1 MSDHDRGAYTPPSER
16 LSFDP
21 REPVR
26 SGGPAPVTLIVS
38 GLVLIAILGG
48 VFLLYRGGTR
58 HTGEGP
64 TVVGAPIAQMKTPAA
79 PDANAMPPGLV
90 IDKAGASNMTAANTA
105 PAFAPAPEEP
115 LPRPLPVA
123 EAPVAQALPPPAHT
137 TPPPPVATHPAAQPP
152 AHGAKPM
159 TIASLTDAAMTQKPA
174 AKAATPPPPP
184 IVTPPNASPVV
195 ATTAAAP
202 PSGQGWVQIG
212 AYSSA
217 ALADKGWSDVAHLTP
232 AAMNGKGKRVEQ
244 LSKDG
249 KTLYRAY
256 ITGFSSRDGA
266 KAFCDKLKAA
276 GRACFVK

>member
-48 VFLLYRGGTR
+48 VFLLYKGGTR
-58 HTGEGP
+58 HKGDGP
-64 TVVGAPIAQMKTPAA
+64 TVVGAPIDQMKTPAA

-90 IDKAGASNMTAANTA
+90 IDKAGASNMAAANVA
-105 PAFAPAPEEP
+105 PAFAPPPEEP

-123 EAPVAQALPPPAHT
+123 EAPVARSPPPPPAHT
-137 TPPPPVATHPAAQPP
+137 VPPVAAHPAAAPPP
-152 AHGAKPM
+152 AHSAKPV
-159 TIASLTDAAMTQKPA
+159 TIASLTDAAMAPKPA
-174 AKAATPPPPP
+174 AKAPTPPPP
-184 IVTPPNASPVV
+184 IVTPPPASPVV
-195 ATTAAAP
+195 ATTAASP
-202 PSGQGWVQIG
+202 PAGQGWVQIG

-217 ALADKGWSDVAHLTP
+217 ALADKGWSDVAHLAP
-232 AAMNGKGKRVEQ
+232 AAMGGKGKRVEQ

-266 KAFCDKLKAA
+266 KAFCDKLKAG

>member
-38 GLVLIAILGG
+38 GLVLVAILGG
-48 VFLLYRGGTR
+48 VFLLYKGGTR
-58 HTGEGP
+58 HKGEGP
-64 TVVGAPIAQMKTPAA
+64 TVVGAPITQMKTPAA

-90 IDKAGASNMTAANTA
+90 IDKAGPSNAAN
-105 PAFAPAPEEP
+105 PVSGYAPAPEQP

-123 EAPVAQALPPPAHT
+123 EAPVAQALPPPLVHT
-137 TPPPPVATHPAAQPP
+137 VPTPPPAPVATHSAAQPP
-152 AHGAKPM
+152 PHAVKPV
-159 TIASLTDAAMTQKPA
+159 TIASLTDAAMAQKPA
-174 AKAATPPPPP
+174 AKAPAAPPPPM
-184 IVTPPNASPVV
+184 VTPPPVV

-202 PSGQGWVQIG
+202 PTGQGWVQIG

-217 ALADKGWSDVAHLTP
+217 ALADKGWSDVAHLAP
-232 AAMNGKGKRVEQ
+232 AAMGGKGKRVEQ

-266 KAFCDKLKAA
+266 TAFCGKLKAG